1 MNEEEFTIVNPVI
14 SPLTIVKGKDGKK
27 HIQDQDTKE
36 EYAIVEGD
44 RLRMYNTPSDDD
56 NGIQGIFYK
65 VADVAEIRLSSK
77 VNCVEVRTQDGN
89 TFTHMKDQNGYRIV
103 DLAPPNYADS
113 GVSSIINVFRHL
125 YPNHRDY
132 LYWDVMRD
140 RPMLD
145 TAMFGDSPSKIV
157 SYVGGTKSP
166 ELTRI
171 RAKMSEQTYEALTP
185 KGNVKTM
192 NFKPDR
198 ADVDAAVRL
207 IASENPRDTF
217 LDHLRRIHW
226 DGIHRVSDFLY
237 MNGCTGGIKDP
248 NNNAEYL
255 RIVSE
260 GIFLTVLQRHLDEDM
275 KEIQFIPI
283 LIGPQGVG
291 KSTMCKRLGMSR
303 WFRSTTKSFDDDK
316 AFYESVQG
324 ATVVELK
331 ESTQL
336 EKGMLST
343 IKAFAD
349 ASSLQYRKSY
359 GEDSTEGIRIYFTMI
374 ATTNNETILRDDAN
388 RRFFPVHM
396 YREDAYKE
404 IEDWTDE
411 EIEQLW
417 AEALQL
423 YKSGKRW
430 DSRIYVDKKG
440 GLKSFI
446 LEAQGSAVQM
456 EGWEIR
462 LKQLIDEYYPHK
474 GDRVK
479 STMIRQYLERG
490 DPAETDEDVRVDKY
504 GREIR
509 KAQPDLY
516 YGKDL
521 DSVMNKFSHNLSKFS
536 LTKIGVENPLD
547 PITGKRKWAVI
558 YERTKDVED

>member
-1 MNEEEFTIVNPVI
+1 MNDEEFTIVNPII
-14 SPLTIVKGKDGKK
+14 SPLTIVDGKDGKK

-44 RLRMYNTPSDDD
+44 KLRMYNAPSDDD

-89 TFTHMKDQNGYRIV
+89 TFTHMKDQDGYRIV
-103 DLAPPNYADS
+103 DLVPPNYADS

-125 YPNHRDY
+125 YPNHKDY

-145 TAMFGDSPSKIV
+145 TAMFGENPSRIV
-157 SYVGGTKSP
+157 SYTGGTKSP

-171 RAKMSEQTYEALTP
+171 RAKMSEQTYEAVTP
-185 KGNVKTM
+185 KGHMKTM

-198 ADVDAAVRL
+198 ADVDAAIRL

-237 MNGCTGGIKDP
+237 MNGCTGSIKDP
-248 NNNAEYL
+248 NNNVEYL

-260 GIFLTVLQRHLDEDM
+260 GIFLTVLQRHMDEEM

-324 ATVVELK
+324 ATIVELK

-349 ASSLQYRKSY
+349 AASLQYRKSY

-396 YREDAYKE
+396 YREDAFKM

-430 DSRIYVDKKG
+430 DSEIYTDEKG
-440 GLKSFI
+440 GLKPFI

-479 STMIRQYLERG
+479 STMIRQFLERG

-521 DSVMNKFSHNLSKFS
+521 DSVMNKFSHNLGKFS
-536 LTKIGVENPLD
+536 LTKIGTENPIDLS
-547 PITGKRKWAVI
+547 TGKRKWAVI